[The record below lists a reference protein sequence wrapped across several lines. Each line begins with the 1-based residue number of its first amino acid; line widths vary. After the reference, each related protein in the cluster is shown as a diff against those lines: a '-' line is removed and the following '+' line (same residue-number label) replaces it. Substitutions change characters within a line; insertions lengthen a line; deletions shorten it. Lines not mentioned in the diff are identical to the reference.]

1 MNREL
6 LEKPFDPN
14 QIKQREGNFG
24 KMLDYIEGHAV
35 INRLND
41 AFDANW
47 SFAILKH
54 EIVKET
60 DEVVVIGELSA
71 GDIVKTQ
78 FGSSRITRARETG
91 EMISLADDLKAAATD
106 AIKKCASLMG
116 VGLHLYNK
124 DGHPSKRQP
133 ISNDNRS
140 AGSNGNRK
148 YGRNNGYRG
157 GNGDNG
163 GNGSRSDKGQAN
175 GRLSSKQH
183 KYILDLIKEK
193 GMTKS
198 ELNQQCVQ
206 AYGSVLAHISRH
218 DASSLID
225 ELMAQ

>member
-24 KMLDYIEGHAV
+24 KMLDYVEGHM
-35 INRLND
+35 IIQRLND

-54 EIVKET
+54 EILKET
-60 DEVVVIGELSA
+60 DEVVVLGELSA
-71 GDIVKTQ
+71 NGIVKTQ
-78 FGSSRITRARETG
+78 FGSSRITRARESG
-91 EMISLADDLKAAATD
+91 EMISLSDDLKAAATD
-106 AIKKCASLMG
+106 ALKKSATLLG
-116 VGLHLYNK
+116 VGLHLYSN
-124 DGHPSKRQP
+124 DGHSSKKQP
-133 ISNDNRS
+133 NTDGKHSSDSN
-140 AGSNGNRK
+140 ANRK
-148 YGRNNGYRG
+148 YDRNDKNRG
-157 GNGDNG
+157 GNGGNG
-163 GNGSRSDKGQAN
+163 GNRSRSNNDQGN
-175 GRLSSKQH
+175 GRISSKQH
-183 KYILDLIKEK
+183 KYIMDLIKEQ

-225 ELMAQ
+225 ELLGL